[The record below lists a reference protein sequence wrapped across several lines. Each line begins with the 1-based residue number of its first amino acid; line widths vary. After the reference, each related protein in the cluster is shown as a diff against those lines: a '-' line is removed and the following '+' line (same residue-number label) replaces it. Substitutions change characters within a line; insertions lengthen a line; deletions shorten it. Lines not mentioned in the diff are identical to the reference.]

1 MALRIVIDEREKKS
15 QIPEFLRKEN
25 IHINFAHLPVAD
37 YIISNDVAVERKTIS
52 DLINS
57 IFDGRIFIQCSE
69 LIEHY
74 QKPLILLEGNLHDL
88 INSNDIP
95 EKYKIM
101 DRIPLLFEALSRI
114 VIDYGIPIIN
124 VPSPEYSTKMLVTLA
139 KKTKNN
145 DNNGPLLKRI
155 RKGNNLYKQQL
166 SVLSSLPGVGN
177 KLALKMLTKFGN
189 PINVINAS
197 VAELS
202 LIPGFGQARAK
213 KVRQILDT
221 VYTNNQ
227 SHHYQKTLDVEKNII

>member
-37 YIISNDVAVERKTIS
+37 YIISKDVAVERKTIS

-74 QKPLILLEGNLHDL
+74 QKPLIMLEGNLHDL
-88 INSNDIP
+88 INPNNIP
-95 EKYKIM
+95 EKYKLA
-101 DRIPLLFEALSRI
+101 DRIPLIFEALSRI
-114 VIDYGIPIIN
+114 VIDYGIPIIH
-124 VPSPEYSTKMLVTLA
+124 VPSSEYSTKMLVTLS
-139 KKTKNN
+139 KKTKENN

-221 VYTNNQ
+221 IYNNNPN
-227 SHHYQKTLDVEKNII
+227 HHYQKTLDVEKT

>member
-37 YIISNDVAVERKTIS
+37 YIISKDVAVERKTIS

-88 INSNDIP
+88 INSNNIP
-95 EKYKIM
+95 EKYKLV
-101 DRIPLLFEALSRI
+101 DRIPLIFEALSRI
-114 VIDYGIPIIN
+114 VIDYGIPIIH
-124 VPSPEYSTKMLVTLA
+124 VPSSEYSTKMLVTLS
-139 KKTKNN
+139 KKTKENN

-221 VYTNNQ
+221 IYNNNP
-227 SHHYQKTLDVEKNII
+227 SHHYQKTLDVEKT